1 MTKTEL
7 KNFLLCSESEIN
19 ELQKYVKEFFGD
31 YYNYLVKDT
40 VINHTVN
47 YQTIIDIFYIFNEM
61 NLRNIKNSPEF
72 FFKNIGNYS
81 DKGLKS
87 WQIVEQMLGLW
98 AFNILDNRSAG
109 CVAPH

>member
-1 MTKTEL
+1 
-7 KNFLLCSESEIN
+7 
-19 ELQKYVKEFFGD
+19 
-31 YYNYLVKDT
+31 
-40 VINHTVN
+40 
-47 YQTIIDIFYIFNEM
+47 M
-61 NLRNIKNSPEF
+61 NLKNIKNSPEF